1 MIGLND
7 ATGIRSEISATCQ
20 CIRRGIR
27 GCTGNTR
34 ISSPVTDS
42 AQANGTISELAG
54 VAARVGKFGN
64 GLEDLFLEAFV
75 FRQRTSGDSA

>member
-1 MIGLND
+1 MTRRAQGVRSQPRVD
-7 ATGIRSEISATCQ
+7 ASDVESVAAR
-20 CIRRGIR
+20 
-27 GCTGNTR
+27 GNTR

-42 AQANGTISELAG
+42 AQANGTISELAD
-54 VAARVGKFGN
+54 VAARVGEFGN